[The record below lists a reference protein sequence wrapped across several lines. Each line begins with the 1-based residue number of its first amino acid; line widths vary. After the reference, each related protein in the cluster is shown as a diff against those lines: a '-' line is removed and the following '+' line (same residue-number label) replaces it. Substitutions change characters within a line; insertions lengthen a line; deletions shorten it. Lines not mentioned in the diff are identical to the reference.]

1 MRAASLLPLL
11 HEHGANHAPAAVSS
25 EASAAPAVLP
35 IPDAVAAV
43 LSRTELEAAL
53 ACAQSW
59 AAPVR
64 LHIAGTESEPADAA
78 NPFKVHPALRLDAGA
93 AAPAEPCPAAVQW
106 AAALQAAPAGAHEA
120 GRSPTA
126 LLRAVME
133 AQQHAAIAA
142 LTAYKP
148 LLRRAEVD
156 HYALFALERQLA
168 ADPNRAFIQDLLL
181 REALYVQPN
190 AEACAVLL
198 LLRQYTASGAA
209 LWPAYASVQQL

>member
-1 MRAASLLPLL
+1 MLPLL
-11 HEHGANHAPAAVSS
+11 HEHGADHAPAGVFD
-25 EASAAPAVLP
+25 EKSAAPIVLP
-35 IPDAVAAV
+35 IPEAVAAV
-43 LSRTELEAAL
+43 LSRTELEAAV
-53 ACAQSW
+53 ACAHGW

-64 LHIAGTESEPADAA
+64 LYIAGTESEPADAA
-78 NPFKVHPALRLDAGA
+78 NPFKDQPTLHLDAGT
-93 AAPAEPCPAAVQW
+93 AAPVEPCPVAVQW
-106 AAALQAAPAGAHEA
+106 AAALQAAPVGAHEA

-168 ADPNRAFIQDLLL
+168 ADPNRVFIEDLLL
-181 REALYVQPN
+181 RESLYVQPN

-198 LLRQYTASGAA
+198 LLRQYATSGAGR
-209 LWPAYASVQQL
+209 